1 MEGGNISQRDMLVKQ
16 IKLRDKEIELQRGLL
31 SKAASNIQTLL
42 DRVAALEATNKDL
55 VIVSRELVA
64 LANIREIVSSRD

>member
-16 IKLRDKEIELQRGLL
+16 IKLRDKEIELQHGLL

-42 DRVAALEATNKDL
+42 DRVAALEATNKEL